1 MRPAGPIFFLLEIL
15 QVDTIWRHAYRRDMP
30 RYLIE
35 RTFTVSIE
43 EMPPV
48 ASRSK
53 RIVNTEFPDI
63 TWEHSHVVVTDDG
76 RVRTFCIYSA
86 PDEEMVREH
95 SKELGDHIIDVIHEV
110 AGDVSPEDLPE
121 E

>member
-1 MRPAGPIFFLLEIL
+1 MEVP
-15 QVDTIWRHAYRRDMP
+15 MP

-53 RIVNTEFPDI
+53 RIVATEFPDI
-63 TWEHSHVVVTDDG
+63 TWEHSHVVVADDG
-76 RVRTFCIYSA
+76 RVRTFCVYSA

-95 SKELGDHIIDVIHEV
+95 SRGLGDQNIDVMHEIV
-110 AGDVSPEDLPE
+110 GDVSPEDLPDE
-121 E
+121 